1 MEHPSMLNR
10 IKEVDKRSK
19 WLAGKAFILICM
31 LLFSSQV
38 FAGTGAL
45 SIADGKQKTSFSFRL
60 INNLIIVPVVLDDSL
75 KASFI
80 LDTGVRN
87 TILFDSSGYFNK
99 HRSARQVLL
108 AGAGKGHNINAF
120 VVEDV
125 NISFPGIVGT
135 GHQLV
140 VLEDD
145 LLQLSSHLGT
155 AVHGIIGF
163 DFFNAFS
170 VEINYIR
177 KRITVYQTGTYA
189 PGRRDQS
196 MPIHFFQ
203 QRPYIYAD
211 IVQYQGPSFTAELL
225 IDSGASHGIMLEKDS
240 KDSIHLPEK
249 HLETII
255 GWGLGGEVQ
264 GYLGRIEELDI
275 AGFSFSDML
284 ASFTKDYSS
293 PVVFEESG
301 RNGSIGGELLSR
313 FTTTY
318 DYAGQTLYLRRNNQ
332 FRRNFEFNLS
342 GIDLIAEGKD
352 YTNYKVVHVIEG
364 SPADQAGILP
374 GDLIIKAD
382 SKFAAQM
389 SLSELNTLLRSRSGR
404 QIELVIY
411 RDKNYSTVRFRLK
424 RLI

>member
-1 MEHPSMLNR
+1 MLNR
-10 IKEVDKRSK
+10 IKDADRRSK
-19 WLAGKAFILICM
+19 WPVGKAFFLICM

-38 FAGTGAL
+38 FAGTGKL
-45 SIADGKQKTSFSFRL
+45 SIEGGKQNTSFSFRL

-108 AGAGKGHNINAF
+108 AGAGQQHNINAF

-125 NISFPGIVGT
+125 NISFPGINGS

-155 AVHGIIGF
+155 AVQGIIGF
-163 DFFNAFS
+163 DFFNAFT

-177 KRITVYQTGTYA
+177 KRITVYQSGSFS
-189 PGRRDQS
+189 PGRRDES
-196 MPIHFFQ
+196 VPIHFFQ
-203 QRPYIYAD
+203 QRPYLYAD
-211 IVQYQGPSFTAELL
+211 IVQYQGPSFMAELL
-225 IDSGASHGIMLEKDS
+225 IDTGASHGLMLEKDS
-240 KDSIHLPEK
+240 NDSIRLPEK
-249 HLETII
+249 NLETII
-255 GWGLGGEVQ
+255 GWGLGGEVH
-264 GYLGRIEELDI
+264 GFLGRIESLEI
-275 AGFSFSDML
+275 AGFTFADML
-284 ASFTKDYSS
+284 ASYTTDYSS

-318 DYAGQTLYLRRNNQ
+318 DYAGQKLYLRRNNQ

-342 GIDLIAEGKD
+342 GLDLIAEGKD
-352 YTNYKVVHVIEG
+352 YTSYKVVHVIEG

-374 GDLIIKAD
+374 GDQIIKAD
-382 SKFAAQM
+382 NKFAAQM
-389 SLSELNTLLRSRSGR
+389 SLSELNTLLRARAGR
-404 QIELVIY
+404 QIDLVIY
-411 RDKNYSTVRFRLK
+411 RNRNYITVSFRLK